1 MKKGKGEKRE
11 VGGLKRELEVMLLY
25 RDPMWQQIFKGP
37 TKEEVID
44 CAGQNHLSW

>member
-25 RDPMWQQIFKGP
+25 RDPM
-37 TKEEVID
+37 
-44 CAGQNHLSW
+44 